1 MNLIGELLL
10 QKMCTISPEQL
21 FMIAYILRRIY
32 IGEIRAFEKCVQIQ
46 QGWQTDSSFIH
57 SHMNSNNL
65 VTITIVSLILHR
77 QA

>member
-21 FMIAYILRRIY
+21 SMIAYICGRI
-32 IGEIRAFEKCVQIQ
+32 IDEIRAFEKCVQTQ
-46 QGWQTDSSFIH
+46 KSCQTDSSFIH

-65 VTITIVSLILHR
+65 VTT
-77 QA
+77 